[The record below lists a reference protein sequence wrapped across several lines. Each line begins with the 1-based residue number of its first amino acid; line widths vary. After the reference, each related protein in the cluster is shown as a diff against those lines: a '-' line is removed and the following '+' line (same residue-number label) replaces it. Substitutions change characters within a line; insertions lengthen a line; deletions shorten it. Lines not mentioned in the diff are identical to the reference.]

1 MNKIKSLRHLMPLK
15 LLIPILIISLL
26 AVVSFAASVS
36 ISSTTYQAVQGVIYN
51 VVGGF
56 TVADN
61 GFQVTDTAATP
72 TTLPATWSD
81 GGIVTTST
89 TVGNWQYSLTVTI
102 PATSVALPSTSYT
115 VTVQWDQSGAGYS
128 PLGSFTFTTPA
139 TMPLTAQ
146 TMTFIIDTGLT
157 TFSGPVGLLIT
168 IA

>member
-1 MNKIKSLRHLMPLK
+1 MNKIKSLKHLMPLK

-26 AVVSFAASVS
+26 AVVSFAAS
-36 ISSTTYQAVQGVIYN
+36 ITITSTTYQTVQGVIYN

-61 GFQVTDTAATP
+61 GFGVTDTAATP
-72 TTLPATWSD
+72 TALPATWTD

-102 PATSVALPSTSYT
+102 PATSVASPSTTYT
-115 VTVQWDQSGAGYS
+115 VTVQWDQSGAGYIT
-128 PLGSFTFTTPA
+128 LGSFTFTTPA
-139 TMPLTAQ
+139 TMPSTAQ
-146 TMTFIIDTGLT
+146 TMTFIIDTGKST
-157 TFSGPVGLLIT
+157 ISAPVGILIT